1 MPTTKQQFIAFHEA
15 HPEIYTLYVEFVDM
29 LMEMGV
35 GKIRADE
42 VLHRVR
48 WKLIVDGKVD
58 FATEEL
64 KVLHGNRYA
73 MMLMLGSQKYADF
86 FELKVA
92 YDQ

>member
-15 HPEIYTLYVEFVDM
+15 HPEIYTLYVEFVD
-29 LMEMGV
+29 LLIEMGV
-35 GKIRADE
+35 DQIRADE

-48 WKLIVDGKVD
+48 WKLIINGKAD
-58 FATEEL
+58 FATKEL
-64 KVLHGNRYA
+64 KVLYGNRYA
-73 MMLMLGSQKYADF
+73 MKLMLEDQKYVDF